1 MVAQKAG
8 PPCPKGGPEIGGT
21 MPKSY
26 PRRNAVWG
34 KNRRFRKVFAPKVA
48 ISTKILEMAKGRT
61 RQRQF
66 RTLCVQ
72 KLRGGL
78 ARNNGPDPVDG
89 DPRNI
94 GGLNERFEDVRG
106 NRAQDFVIIT
116 AGHDLSHGARSCR
129 KRSGS
134 GLRQWNGRKLYCC
147 RHGRGCAE
155 LGEIAT
161 QPIRAAH
168 ARRASRPYGRSPCV
182 AGLWHAIA
190 ADQHVAQGGI

>member
-1 MVAQKAG
+1 MESTPQSTINHNAVIELASDLLRCPPRHRCNRGGRSKSR
-8 PPCPKGGPEIGGT
+8 PPCPKGGLKSAGT

-26 PRRNAVWG
+26 PRRNAVG
-34 KNRRFRKVFAPKVA
+34 RKNRRFRKVFAPKVA

-116 AGHDLSHGARSCR
+116 AGPDISHGD
-129 KRSGS
+129 G
-134 GLRQWNGRKLYCC
+134 
-147 RHGRGCAE
+147 
-155 LGEIAT
+155 
-161 QPIRAAH
+161 
-168 ARRASRPYGRSPCV
+168 
-182 AGLWHAIA
+182 
-190 ADQHVAQGGI
+190 